1 MKAPESGTLG
11 DIPSLLQRYASGEL
25 TPTTV
30 VRAVHARIE
39 HDPDHI
45 WIYKLPLEALTA
57 YARALETRAK
67 DMAALPLYGIP
78 FAIKDNIDLGRG
90 TDHSGMPSVFLY
102 AVVQFNSRAE
112 INRCRRDPHWQDES

>member
-67 DMAALPLYGIP
+67 DMAALSLYGIP
-78 FAIKDNIDLGRG
+78 FAIKDNIDLAGVPTTAACPAFSYMR
-90 TDHSGMPSVFLY
+90 
-102 AVVQFNSRAE
+102 VVQFNSRAE